1 MIWVATRFSLIVLI
15 KGDEWNVEDGH
26 VDLSWMWKRPCRCY
40 WVTHWG
46 EISFLGMR
54 LWQKDALS
62 KKCMFFG
69 ELFFWNL
76 TLLKDFR
83 INFGSQV
90 ICAEHANSCFNV
102 STENIQDEFLTSA
115 AACFCEGDLWVPFSK
130 KQAKRIH
137 GCQDYFWQHLRMK
150 SSWELEKH
158 SN

>member
-76 TLLKDFR
+76 RLLKDFKDKFWFSGYLCGACQLLFQR
-83 INFGSQV
+83 
-90 ICAEHANSCFNV
+90 EHRKYSRRVPHFSRCLLLWRRSV
-102 STENIQDEFLTSA
+102 SPILKEASKTDSRMQKLLLATFEDE
-115 AACFCEGDLWVPFSK
+115 K
-130 KQAKRIH
+130 
-137 GCQDYFWQHLRMK
+137 
-150 SSWELEKH
+150 
-158 SN
+158 